1 MNRHMSH
8 LAWIFL
14 ISLLLASPIAWAADS
29 APLISGTFTPP
40 RAAPEFI
47 VSGSNGH
54 PLQLSDY
61 RGKVVVL
68 GFGFTSCANVCPITL
83 AVLAQARKKLGAL
96 GEQVQIVYLTVD
108 PERDD
113 AALLR
118 RYLKTFDPSFIG
130 GTGASELLA
139 GVREAYGI
147 LATKKVEAHGYTVAH
162 SSYTYLIDRDGKLRA
177 LMPFGHSA
185 EDYAHDIGVLLAQP
199 SPAAR

>member
-1 MNRHMSH
+1 MSRKRPRAIWMVLCLV
-8 LAWIFL
+8 LAP
-14 ISLLLASPIAWAADS
+14 SLVAAEDS
-29 APLISGTFTPP
+29 TPLISGTFTPP
-40 RAAPEFI
+40 RAAPEFV

-54 PLQLSDY
+54 ELKLSDY

-83 AVLAQARKKLGAL
+83 AVLAQAHKKLGTL
-96 GEQVQIVYLTVD
+96 GEQLQIVYLTVD

-113 AALLR
+113 AERLH

-130 GTGASELLA
+130 GTGTTAQLA
-139 GVREAYGI
+139 EVRQAYGI
-147 LATKKVEAHGYTVAH
+147 LASKQVEAHGYTFAH

-185 EDYAHDIGVLLAQP
+185 DDYAHDIGVLLAQQ
-199 SPAAR
+199 SAAAH